1 MNCLWSNAACRL
13 EDLGEGVLGAVLCA
27 EDQVISGLSLDG
39 LERGLQEL
47 LAGNWL
53 GLVLTSAGP
62 HFALGASLPVL
73 WENFEQGQWAELEAR
88 GRRFQGLN
96 LALAS
101 SPRPVVAA
109 VRGYALGG
117 GCELAMHCRA
127 VLAQPA
133 ARFGLVESRAGILP
147 AAGGCKE
154 MSFRAR
160 TSDQAE
166 QALVTLTRGL
176 LAGDAA
182 EAFQLGY
189 LRPGID
195 RTGSLD
201 QARELVLQLAQ
212 QAAPKAVTTFSISC
226 GHDELLAGLER
237 QGGWSRFDRYLGQQ
251 AAYLLSGGRARGEPI
266 EVQQLL
272 DLEREVLRELGTN
285 PRTRA
290 RMRYLLQAGLIQQLQ
305 NPES

>member
-1 MNCLWSNAACRL
+1 MSCLWSNAACRL
-13 EDLGEGVLGAVLCA
+13 EDFGKGVLGAVLCA
-27 EDQVISGLSLDG
+27 EDQVISSLSLEG
-39 LERGLQEL
+39 LEHGLQEL
-47 LAGNWL
+47 LSGNWL
-53 GLVLTSAGP
+53 GMVLTSAGP

-73 WENFEQGQWAELEAR
+73 WENFEKGQWAELEAR

-109 VRGYALGG
+109 LRGYALGG

-127 VLAQPA
+127 VV
-133 ARFGLVESRAGILP
+133 ARPSARLGLVESRAGILP

-154 MSFRAR
+154 MSLRAR
-160 TSDQAE
+160 TREQAE

-176 LAGDAA
+176 LSGDAA

-195 RTGSLD
+195 RLGSLD
-201 QARELVLQLAQ
+201 RARELVLELTQ
-212 QAAPKAVTTFSISC
+212 QAAPRAESTFRISC
-226 GHDELLAGLER
+226 GHDELLAALDR
-237 QGGWSRFDRYLGQQ
+237 QGGWSGFDRYLGQQ
-251 AAYLLSGGRARGEPI
+251 AAYLLSGGRARGEQI

-290 RMRYLLQAGLIQQLQ
+290 RMRYLLQAGLIHQLQ
-305 NPES
+305 NTES